1 MFSLAIVV
9 HYYYNMT
16 LYENC
21 DIVVKAICTFLLD
34 AHSNIYIHVY
44 TSIFSIINDI
54 HTLLYTNAY
63 SNNYSRS
70 KIMKYIEKKTKG
82 SSIIIIMYCTQLQT
96 LISSENNYIL
106 IHIHTQHTIII

>member
-1 MFSLAIVV
+1 MFMFSLAIVV

-21 DIVVKAICTFLLD
+21 DIVVKAICTFLLE
-34 AHSNIYIHVY
+34 AHSNKSRHTHVY

-70 KIMKYIEKKTKG
+70 KIMKYIEKKQKAV
-82 SSIIIIMYCTQLQT
+82 LF
-96 LISSENNYIL
+96 L
-106 IHIHTQHTIII
+106 